1 MSASSGWCVELV
13 TDSVSDNNSL
23 SHAVEYAS
31 SVSLNIGKVKNFPGR
46 GVGHL
51 FLHLLTFAG
60 LSSVSLLDATL
71 GS

>member
-13 TDSVSDNNSL
+13 TDSVSDNNSSL
-23 SHAVEYAS
+23 YVVQYVS
-31 SVSLNIGKVKNFPGR
+31 SVSLNDGKVKSVPGR

-51 FLHLLTFAG
+51 FLHLLTFTG
-60 LSSVSLLDATL
+60 LSLVSLLDATL